1 MKDAPATFTTGGSKV
16 MTFESLIP
24 FMGASVYDD
33 RAAYLKRSLI
43 NFIENVETQSLVV
56 VGDCDGD
63 AK

>member
-1 MKDAPATFTTGGSKV
+1 
-16 MTFESLIP
+16 
-24 FMGASVYDD
+24 MGASVYDD